1 MRLCSRPT
9 QTPCVRFSFEQGLNV
24 YENAEVFELRL
35 ITSHLN
41 TDFDSLAS
49 MVAVQKLYPDAV
61 ICPPGT
67 MARRVRD
74 FLKHYGHLRPIQK
87 PSKIPMEQVTLMVVV
102 DTRSRSRL
110 GPFAALVGRQD
121 VEVHVYDHH
130 PPAMDDVPVDR
141 MFFEALGATVTMVVE
156 RLVRAGARISRE
168 DATLFSLGIYDDTGA
183 LTYEATTDRDI
194 AVLARLRHMGA
205 DMSMILTRVEAA
217 MPPNEHAVLD
227 ALTENAEESYINGAK
242 VVLSWAESEEYVE
255 DVALF
260 VHKLK
265 DYYESNV
272 TAVAVRGGKK
282 TNLIVRSAANIVDVK
297 DFLAPYGGSGHVQ
310 AGSAKFPDK
319 DPRELLE
326 EVKTRLSEAITPLV
340 KVESIMTSPV
350 VAVPPEALVAEA
362 YRTMLRFG
370 HQALPVVYDGRVVGM
385 MTRKDLDKA
394 HLHGFDRALVRDFM
408 TEGIIAISSDASV
421 NEAHRL
427 MATYSFERLPVLQ
440 GERLIGLVTRS
451 DLVRALYQLYYRA
464 TSDKNAG
471 NTSLWTEDIGDLL
484 SKSCDAGTLAL
495 LRRIGKR
502 AEELG
507 MKAYLVG
514 GTVRDIL
521 KGEKNIDL
529 DISLEGDAET
539 FIQNW
544 DGPECHSTVHGY
556 YKTGTLTFPNGQKVD
571 IATARREFYEYAAAM
586 PEVSSDSLNQDLGR
600 RDFSVNAMAVSLSEN
615 DWGTLLDF
623 YSGRRDLKD
632 GILRVMHNLS
642 FVEDPSRVL
651 RGIRL
656 EQRLKM
662 RFEDNTLRLLFN
674 AIHGGLMNKLSSSR
688 IRIELELDFRERR
701 PERAATRMRELE
713 VWEALFPG
721 LHFNTAA
728 AKRMKRLQNILPSA
742 RKAGLNF
749 KGLEWLAYVAIF
761 LADSAVSLQTLAMDR
776 LNFSSA
782 ERRIVSDSLAALPH
796 VKQFFNSKKAF
807 QNSEVYL
814 FLKSYALIPLLY
826 CWATVERRQTRRW
839 LAHHVTFLTRLR
851 GELTG
856 EDFLKMNYTSGPWLG
871 EMLEALRL
879 ERMDG
884 KITTRAEE
892 MDFVQEH
899 LLRR

>member
-1 MRLCSRPT
+1 
-9 QTPCVRFSFEQGLNV
+9 
-24 YENAEVFELRL
+24 LRL

-74 FLKHYGHLRPIQK
+74 FLRHYGHLWNIQK

-110 GPFAALVGRQD
+110 GPFAALAGRQD

-130 PPAMDDVPVDR
+130 PPTMDDIPVDK
-141 MFFEALGATVTMVVE
+141 MFYEALGATVTMIVE

-183 LTYEATTDRDI
+183 LTYESTTDRDI
-194 AVLARLRHMGA
+194 AVLARLRQMGA
-205 DMSMILTRVEAA
+205 EMSMILARVEAA

-242 VVLSWAESEEYVE
+242 VVLSWSDSEEYVE

-265 DYYESNV
+265 DYYESHV
-272 TAVAVRGGKK
+272 TAVAVRGGKR
-282 TNLIVRSAANIVDVK
+282 TNLIVRSAANIMNVK

-310 AGSAKFPDK
+310 AGSAKFQNPDRE
-319 DPRELLE
+319 PQELLKE
-326 EVKTRLSEAITPLV
+326 IKIRLSKAIAPLA
-340 KVESIMTSPV
+340 KVEDIMTSPV
-350 VAVPPEALVAEA
+350 MAVPPEALVAEA

-370 HQALPVVYDGRVVGM
+370 HQALPVVHEGEVVGM

-408 TEGIIAISSDASV
+408 TEGIIAISADASV

-427 MATYSFERLPVLQ
+427 MATYSFERMPVLRA
-440 GERLIGLVTRS
+440 GRIIGLVTRA
-451 DLVRALYQLYYRA
+451 DLVRALYQTYRPA
-464 TSDKNAG
+464 GDKNAG
-471 NTSLWTEDIGDLL
+471 GSSLWMEEIGGLL
-484 SKSCDAGTLAL
+484 ANSCDAETLAL
-495 LRRIGKR
+495 LRRIGKK

-521 KGEKNIDL
+521 KGGENIDL

-544 DGPECHSTVHGY
+544 NGAECHSTVHGR

-586 PEVSSDSLNQDLGR
+586 PEVSSDSLKQDLGR

-615 DWGTLLDF
+615 NWGTLIDF
-623 YSGRRDLKD
+623 YGGRRDLKD

-656 EQRLKM
+656 EQRLKIK
-662 RFEDNTLRLLFN
+662 FEDNTLRLLHN
-674 AIHGGLMNKLSSSR
+674 ALRGGLMNRLSGPR
-688 IRIELELDFRERR
+688 IRMELELDFKERR
-701 PERAATRMRELE
+701 PERIAARMRELE

-721 LHFNTAA
+721 LRFNAAA
-728 AKRMKRLQNILPSA
+728 AKRMKRLQKILPLA

-749 KGLEWLAYVAIF
+749 KGLEWLAYVAVF
-761 LADSAVSLQTLAMDR
+761 LMESAANLQTLVMDR
-776 LNFSSA
+776 LNFTSV

-796 VKQFFNSKKAF
+796 IKQFFNSKKTF

-814 FLKSYALIPLLY
+814 FLKSYAPVPLLY
-826 CWATVERRQTRRW
+826 CWATVNRRQTRRW
-839 LAHHVTFLTRLR
+839 LAHHATFLTRLK
-851 GELTG
+851 GEMTG
-856 EDFLKMNYTSGPWLG
+856 EDFLKMDYSPGPRLG
-871 EMLEALRL
+871 EILEAIRL

-884 KITTRAEE
+884 RITTRADE
-892 MDFVQEH
+892 MDFVKAH
-899 LLRR
+899 LMRR